1 MSSPMAIAA
10 VAALVAAAELSRRRG
25 RAMDDSGSWTVYQ
38 GPLGVLVGRVG
49 WAGAEVDSLVGGLWG
64 DHWRRFYGIGDKLSF
79 DSAWRAAQDTHLPRI
94 VESMGLEMN
103 DRVVVIE
110 TLIAEQ
116 KGRGFGSQ
124 MVRQMEH
131 EARIRDY
138 AAVLLQAGN
147 IEDGAHSRGF
157 WENMGYAA
165 IPGSRYLDDD
175 IRYRKISP

>member
-10 VAALVAAAELSRRRG
+10 VAALMAAAELSRRRG

-49 WAGAEVDSLVGGLWG
+49 WAGAEVDSLIGSLWG
-64 DHWRRFYGIGDKLSF
+64 SRWRHFYGISDELDF
-79 DSAWRAAQDTHLPRI
+79 DAAWRSAHDTHLPR
-94 VESMGLEMN
+94 VVRSMGLEMH

-110 TLIAEQ
+110 TLIAER
-116 KGRGFGSQ
+116 RGEGLGSQ

-131 EARIRDY
+131 EARIRGY
-138 AAVLLQAGN
+138 AAVLLQGGN

-157 WENMGYAA
+157 WEKMGYAVV
-165 IPGSRYLDDD
+165 PGSRYFDDD